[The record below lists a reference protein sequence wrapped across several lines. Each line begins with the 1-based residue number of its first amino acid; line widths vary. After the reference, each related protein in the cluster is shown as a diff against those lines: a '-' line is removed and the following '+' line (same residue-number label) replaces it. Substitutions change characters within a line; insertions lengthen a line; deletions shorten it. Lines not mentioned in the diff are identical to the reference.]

1 MKTETLSMK
10 NIIKQLDFLKKK
22 VIVHWNPL
30 KKKGYCCLLTNTA
43 DQRNAKEQ
51 YESFLR
57 KKNKKSV
64 KQSAIFTYRPN
75 TFQNPNF
82 VDIKLDIIEH
92 PKTSQKLSNTIRK
105 GEKVDSNSTLYS
117 DPKKLQIFWTEKM

>member
-1 MKTETLSMK
+1 MFDETLEK
-10 NIIKQLDFLKKK
+10 KDLFLLASRLKEK
-22 VIVHWNPL
+22 VNDP
-30 KKKGYCCLLTNTA
+30 
-43 DQRNAKEQ
+43 RNAKEHH
-51 YESFLR
+51 ESFLR

-82 VDIKLDIIEH
+82 VDIKLDITEH

-117 DPKKLQIFWTEKM
+117 DPKKSQIFWTEKM

>member
-1 MKTETLSMK
+1 MKTETLSMR
-10 NIIKQLDFLKKK
+10 NVIKQLDFLKRK

-30 KKKGYCCLLTNTA
+30 KKKGYCCLLTNIP

-92 PKTSQKLSNTIRK
+92 PKTSQKLSKTIRK